1 MEVCFESLSVT
12 APVTGKQLLHDVS
25 GRFLPGELTGI
36 LGPSGAGKTT
46 LLNAIS
52 GYRRSGIKG
61 RIAAGTRRSRCYIGQ
76 EDLLAP
82 YMTTGELMDFASR
95 LKLPP
100 TYTSKQRGIIINE
113 LLHHLGLEECIDTR
127 TECLSGGQRKRLAI
141 ALELI
146 SNPSIIFL
154 DEPTSGL
161 DIVAASMLVRLL
173 SQLSHTGR
181 TIVVTIH
188 QPSATIF
195 ALFDKVFFLAGGK
208 CVYQGG
214 PGAHLVHFLEQNNY
228 ICPTHYNP
236 ADYLI
241 EIVEDDKKAIQLL
254 SNAIENGKGSWYCKD
269 VAKTLENGAGD
280 NINFILMASDPLIQ
294 KRSRDCTSFWIQFT
308 VILSRIILQGK
319 RNKTSLKIHLLHYSI
334 CAFVMCTLFY
344 QTANNGSEFTSQL
357 KLCITMVLFHGYSQ
371 QMAPVV
377 YYPFEVKLLK
387 REHFNQWYSLLPYYF
402 ALKLSKIPIL
412 TLLVWLHTL
421 AVYYFSGL
429 PWELYR
435 LVLFFA
441 VSLMTSFVAMDLG
454 LTIGAIFNATNG
466 AIIGAM
472 TLAPLLGL
480 ASYGFDFMRTVP
492 FFMEFIVR
500 LSFMRSG
507 VYALVLIIYSLGR
520 EPLECPENIV
530 HCHFSDP
537 KVALYFLN
545 LQDIDIWRPIG
556 DLIINLCFF
565 WLTFYLALKWRLR
578 K

>member
-12 APVTGKQLLHDVS
+12 APLNGKQLLDNVS
-25 GRFLPGELTGI
+25 GRFLPGELTAI

-61 RIAAGTRRSRCYIGQ
+61 QIAAGTRRSRCYIGQ

-95 LKLPP
+95 LKLPSN
-100 TYTSKQRGIIINE
+100 YNRKQRGAIIDE

-127 TECLSGGQRKRLAI
+127 TEVLSGGQRKRLAI

-146 SNPSIIFL
+146 NNPSIIFL

-161 DIVAASMLVRLL
+161 DIVAASMLIRLL
-173 SQLSHTGR
+173 SHLSQAGR
-181 TIVVTIH
+181 TIVITIH

-195 ALFDKVFFLAGGK
+195 ALFDKVYFLAGGK

-214 PGAHLVHFLEQNNY
+214 PGPHLVHFLEQNNF

-241 EIVEDDKKAIQLL
+241 EIAEDDKKTVQLL
-254 SNAIENGKGSWYCKD
+254 SDATENGKASWYCKD
-269 VAKTLENGAGD
+269 VTTKLESG
-280 NINFILMASDPLIQ
+280 NINFSLLASDPMIQ
-294 KRSRDCTSFWIQFT
+294 ERSRDFTSFWIQFT

-319 RNKTSLKIHLLHYSI
+319 RNKTSLRIHLFHYSL
-334 CAFVMCTLFY
+334 CAFIMSALFY
-344 QTANNGSEFTSQL
+344 QTANNGAAFTAQL
-357 KLCITMVLFHGYSQ
+357 KLCITLVLFHGYSQ

-377 YYPFEVKLLK
+377 YYPFEVKLLR
-387 REHFNQWYSLLPYYF
+387 REHFNQWYSLLPYYL
-402 ALKLSKIPIL
+402 AYKLSKIPIL
-412 TLLVWLHTL
+412 TMLIWLHTL

-429 PWELYR
+429 PWETYR
-435 LVLFFA
+435 LMLFFA
-441 VSLMTSFVAMDLG
+441 VSLTTSFAAMDLG

-466 AIIGAM
+466 AMLGAL
-472 TLAPLLGL
+472 TIAPLLGL

-492 FFMEFIVR
+492 AFMVFVVR

-507 VYALVLIIYSLGR
+507 VYALALIIYSLGR
-520 EPLECPENIV
+520 EPLECPQEIV

-537 KVALYFLN
+537 KVALYFLD
-545 LQDIDIWRPIG
+545 LQDTDIWSPIG
-556 DLIINLCFF
+556 DLVINVLFF
-565 WLTFYLALKWRLR
+565 WLTFYLALKWRDR
-578 K
+578 KSVV